1 MLDSLSKTEFAQ
13 FLLTLD
19 QNQEQAAEKY
29 VALRSR
35 LEKFFEWRDCE
46 NTEELTDIVFDRVI
60 KKITEGEKIENAEA
74 FCVSVAKFVLL
85 ENRREVLQNKEF
97 DENSRKSA
105 FDMDHYESSEI
116 DELRHKQF
124 KCLDECL
131 AKLPD
136 DKRKLIIEYFDTDEK
151 TLIPKRQ
158 RLAKKVGINLN
169 SLRIRVS
176 RLKTKLENCTRE
188 CCEKCSN

>member
-1 MLDSLSKTEFAQ
+1 MFKSLLKTEFEQ

-29 VALRSR
+29 VSLRSR

-46 NTEELTDIVFDRVI
+46 NTEELTDIVFDRVMQ
-60 KKITEGEKIENAEA
+60 KITEGEKIENAEA

-85 ENRREVLQNKEF
+85 ENRRKVLRDKELDDNARESSF
-97 DENSRKSA
+97 DVNN
-105 FDMDHYESSEI
+105 SSEI
-116 DELRHKQF
+116 DELRDKQF

-131 AKLPD
+131 AKFPD

-151 TLIPKRQ
+151 TLIPTRQ
-158 RLAKKVGINLN
+158 RLAEKVGINLN

-188 CCEKCSN
+188 CCEKV